1 MLFAVGLILLL
12 VFVYLR
18 RRRILRRRAEQT
30 PVSETESG
38 SVPRV
43 PRTSRRE
50 AVWRSEVIVGLPGY
64 TKEPRQ
70 GELTLG
76 GGKKFSNEY
85 ELSAME
91 SGNLERVDTGE
102 SHVAMG
108 RTSNVG
114 ESSQETMPTD
124 PSPPYLPPPSLER
137 VAVRESRRPSRLYPE
152 EVYITAMGPGGRR
165 FQF

>member
-1 MLFAVGLILLL
+1 VLFAVGLILLV

-18 RRRILRRRAEQT
+18 RRRILRRRAQQT
-30 PVSETESG
+30 PVSETEERSTA
-38 SVPRV
+38 VRRAA
-43 PRTSRRE
+43 RTSRRRE

-76 GGKKFSNEY
+76 GGKKLSNEY

-91 SGNLERVDTGE
+91 SGNLERVETGE
-102 SHVAMG
+102 SHVMG

-114 ESSQETMPTD
+114 ESSLETIPTD
-124 PSPPYLPPPSLER
+124 PSPPYLPPPER
-137 VAVRESRRPSRLYPE
+137 VAVRESSRLYPE
-152 EVYITAMGPGGRR
+152 EVYIAAMGPGGRR